1 MGQPQVP
8 SPALQDE
15 RRPGGIDISG
25 ALALGLLLVLG
36 GLGGLAFGL
45 YALLRGGRGQRGSI
59 GPIPER
65 GVHLIAGLRMLVAGA
80 LSLAAGA
87 YVLWAYFG

>member
-1 MGQPQVP
+1 M
-8 SPALQDE
+8 
-15 RRPGGIDISG
+15 
-25 ALALGLLLVLG
+25 LVLA
-36 GLGGLAFGL
+36 GLGGLSFGL
-45 YALLRGGRGQRGSI
+45 YALLRGGRGQRGGI

-65 GVHLIAGLRMLVAGA
+65 GVHLIAGLRMLVMGI